1 MQTLNH
7 LPILLSGI
15 IVGMIMMQVSIVAP
29 AIFKLIAMKDA
40 GPFLRSVFPK
50 LFLSVLILSIIS
62 FLFTYFYGDDDKAPL
77 IASLVTAVAMTICY
91 VIVPATNTAKDSGN
105 ENLFKK
111 LHSASVLLTV
121 IALIVNLGWNFF

>member
-62 FLFTYFYGDDDKAPL
+62 FLFIYFYGCDNKAPL
-77 IASLVTAVAMTICY
+77 IASLVTAVAMAICY
-91 VIVPATNTAKDSGN
+91 VMVPATNTAKDTGN

-121 IALIVNLGWNFF
+121 IVLIVNLGWNFF

>member
-62 FLFTYFYGDDDKAPL
+62 FLFIYFYGSDNKAPL
-77 IASLVTAVAMTICY
+77 IASLVTAVAMAICY
-91 VIVPATNTAKDSGN
+91 VMVPATNTAKDSGN

>member
-111 LHSASVLLTV
+111 LHSVSVLLTV